1 MVPPWLEILATIY
14 LAIISRSVYIM
25 KASIYYIHIEIQNI
39 HSKTGIY
46 TTILETVASG
56 EVVVVKV
63 MLQVIF
69 DM

>member
-1 MVPPWLEILATIY
+1 VVPPWLEILATIY

-25 KASIYYIHIEIQNI
+25 KASIYYIPIEIQNI
-39 HSKTGIY
+39 YSKTGIY

-56 EVVVVKV
+56 EVVVKV
-63 MLQVIF
+63 ILQVIF

>member
-25 KASIYYIHIEIQNI
+25 KASIYYIPIEIQNI
-39 HSKTGIY
+39 YSKTGIY
-46 TTILETVASG
+46 TTILETVARG

-63 MLQVIF
+63 ILQVIF